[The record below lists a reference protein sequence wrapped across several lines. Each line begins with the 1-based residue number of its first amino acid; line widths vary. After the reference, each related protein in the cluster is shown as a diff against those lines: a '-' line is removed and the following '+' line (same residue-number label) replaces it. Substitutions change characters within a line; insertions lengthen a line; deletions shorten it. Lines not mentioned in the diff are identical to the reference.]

1 MNNNTNYEITQ
12 EGLDKL
18 KAELEILNHKIDKE
32 IPDRIKVA
40 KDFGDLSENAEYD
53 EAKKEQAEAYAR
65 KYKLDK
71 LIENA
76 IVVDTAKVSI
86 KSVSLGVK
94 VTLYD
99 YEFEEEVE
107 YTIVGETESDPR
119 KGFISSTSP
128 VGSALIG
135 KKKNQEV
142 EVKIPDGIARY
153 RILKISK
160 K

>member
-1 MNNNTNYEITQ
+1 MQETNYEITQ
-12 EGLDKL
+12 EGLDKIQ
-18 KAELEILNHKIDKE
+18 AEYNEIVNVRLKE
-32 IPDRIKVA
+32 IAAKIKEA

-53 EAKKEQAEAYAR
+53 EAKKELAEVDAR
-65 KYKLDK
+65 KHKLEK

-76 IVVDTAKVSI
+76 IVIDVSSVNI

-99 YEFEEEVE
+99 YEFDEEIT
-107 YTIVGETESDPR
+107 YKIVGQTEADPMN
-119 KGFISSTSP
+119 GMISNVSP

-135 KKKNQEV
+135 KKKGQEIEV
-142 EVKIPDGIARY
+142 EVPNGTAKYKII
-153 RILKISK
+153 KISK